1 MFNQEFT
8 EVLCS
13 MSFGEKILAYRNEI
27 LKTLSDVVAIRS
39 VSAEGSEKPLQALE
53 YMLELGKSMGF
64 EVKNVDGEAGHI
76 QYGSGKRICGVLTHL
91 DVVPAGEGWSVPP
104 FELTEKDGRLY
115 GRGVADDKGSAVVA
129 LYCLKAL
136 KDEGVISDGSMIRLI
151 LGTNEEVGM
160 TDAQHYFSKEDGLDI
175 GFTPDSDYGIC
186 GCEKGILQLTV
197 SGSNKGSYIIG
208 AKGGNAVNA
217 VPDKAVFVIDK
228 EKANEKILADKEI
241 TAEAEES
248 GNIKVTAFGK
258 AAHAMEPHKGEN
270 AVMKIVKYLS
280 GILPDESIGNI
291 FEFLRACIS
300 DTTDGSLLGIKQSDS
315 RSGELTVNVGVVG
328 ADSEKAY
335 ARLDVRYPVSANC
348 GSIVS
353 ELRKKAENFGLT
365 LKVDSNL
372 PPLDVSEDSEIISV
386 LKGAY
391 YEIMGEYPDIYST
404 GGGTYARTMNNKG
417 VAFGPVFKS
426 DFSNMHRPDE
436 SLDRE
441 KFFLHA
447 QICLEAMY
455 RMFKSQE

>member
-1 MFNQEFT
+1 
-8 EVLCS
+8 
-13 MSFGEKILAYRNEI
+13 MSFGEKILAYKEEI
-27 LKTLSDVVAIRS
+27 LRTLSEVIAIRS
-39 VSAEGSEKPLQALE
+39 VSAEGREKPEQALE
-53 YMLELGKSMGF
+53 YMLKLGSNMGF
-64 EVKNVDGEAGHI
+64 EVKNVDGQAGHI
-76 QYGSGKRICGVLTHL
+76 QYGNGKRICGVLTHL
-91 DVVPAGEGWSVPP
+91 DVVPEGEGWSVPP

-115 GRGVADDKGSAVVA
+115 GRGLADDKGSAVVA

-136 KDEGVISDGSMIRLI
+136 KDEGVISDDSTIRLI

-160 TDAQHYFSKEDGLDI
+160 TDAQHYFSKESELDI

-186 GCEKGILQLTV
+186 GCEKGILQLTL
-197 SGSNKGSYIIG
+197 SGSNKGSYIIE

-228 EKANEKILADKEI
+228 EKANEKIFAEKGL
-241 TAEAEES
+241 TAKTDES
-248 GNIKVTAFGK
+248 GNIKTVFLGN

-270 AVMKIVKYLS
+270 AVMKAVKYFS
-280 GILPDESIGNI
+280 DIFPNDSMGDI

-315 RSGELTVNVGVVG
+315 RSGELTVNVGILS

-335 ARLDVRYPVSANC
+335 ARIDIRYPVSAEC
-348 GSIVS
+348 ESIVS
-353 ELRKKAENFGLT
+353 ELKKRAEKFGLT
-365 LKVDSNL
+365 LNVDSNL
-372 PPLDVSEDSEIISV
+372 TPLDVSEDSKIISV

-391 YEIMGEYPDIYST
+391 YEITGEYPDIYST

-436 SLDRE
+436 SLDKE

-455 RMFKSQE
+455 RMFKG